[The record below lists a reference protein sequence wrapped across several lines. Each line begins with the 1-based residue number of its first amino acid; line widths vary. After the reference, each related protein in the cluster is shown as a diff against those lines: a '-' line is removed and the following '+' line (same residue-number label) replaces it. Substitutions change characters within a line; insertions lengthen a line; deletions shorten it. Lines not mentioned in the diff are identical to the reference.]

1 MQAVARFD
9 LQEQLV
15 VRNNGAG
22 PKRIA
27 SSSPWSTTV
36 RLANGREQPLNGRC
50 VLDEPP
56 QRKEYDCESIDQQA
70 ERGFLLMVVSGS
82 RHRFGF
88 FGFGNV
94 VSISSILAQE
104 GGVVEEKH

>member
-1 MQAVARFD
+1 MGGNSH
-9 LQEQLV
+9 LIG
-15 VRNNGAG
+15 GASWTNH
-22 PKRIA
+22 PK
-27 SSSPWSTTV
+27 
-36 RLANGREQPLNGRC
+36 
-50 VLDEPP
+50 
-56 QRKEYDCESIDQQA
+56 RKEYDCESIDQQA